1 MSAFYKWILDL
12 FISKFIKSLF
22 DYISNY
28 FQIKKERE
36 QDTKRLEEE
45 LKKYQEIMNDKS
57 KTEEEKKNAFKDFIR
72 HTNS

>member
-1 MSAFYKWILDL
+1 M
-12 FISKFIKSLF
+12 
-22 DYISNY
+22 SNY

-36 QDTKRLEEE
+36 QDAKRLEEE